1 MRFVDEAIITA
12 RSGKGGNGCASF
24 RRERFIPKGGPDG
37 GDGGRGGDVIF
48 RASTKLVTLYDFR
61 LKRHYEA
68 KNGQPGMGSDK
79 YGRAADPLVL
89 ELPVGTLVFEVT
101 EDEQG
106 APCERLLADLVEDG
120 QEVIICKGGDG
131 GRGNIHFKSPTNR
144 APRRCEEGWPGEDK
158 KLRLELKMLADVGLL
173 GLPNAGK
180 STFIAAVS
188 AARPKIAA
196 YPFTTLVPNLGVI
209 QDDVG
214 HRMIIA
220 DIPGLIEGA
229 SQGLGLGHTFLKH
242 VERTRFLV
250 HILSCEDLVHDQEAD
265 PFAGFGLLDEELARF
280 DSRLAEKKQIRV
292 INKIDLLDEEALD
305 RLQARAQEYE
315 RETGQT
321 IHLLSALRGDGL
333 EAFVDLLWQRLHAMN
348 TQAEDGSTPC
358 PEPLDAQ
365 QENE

>member
-37 GDGGRGGDVIF
+37 GDGGRGGDIIF
-48 RASTKLVTLYDFR
+48 RASTRLMTLYDFR

-68 KNGQPGMGSDK
+68 KNGQPGMGSDR
-79 YGRAADPLVL
+79 YGRAAAPLVL
-89 ELPVGTLVFEVT
+89 ELPVGTLVFEVVQD
-101 EDEQG
+101 EDG
-106 APCERLLADLVEDG
+106 NDSERLLADLVEDG
-120 QEVIICKGGDG
+120 QEVVICKGGDG

-144 APRRCEEGWPGEDK
+144 APRRCEEGWPGEEK
-158 KLRLELKMLADVGLL
+158 RLRLELKMLADVGLL

-180 STFIAAVS
+180 STFISSVS

-209 QDDVG
+209 QDELG
-214 HRMIIA
+214 RRMIIA

-250 HILSCEDLVHDQEAD
+250 HILSCEDLVHDDAAD
-265 PFAGFGLLDEELARF
+265 PFAGFDLLNEELARF
-280 DSRLAEKKQIRV
+280 DPRLAQKNQLHV
-292 INKIDLLDEEALD
+292 VNKIDLLDHDALQD
-305 RLQARAQEYE
+305 LTARARAHEQ
-315 RETGQT
+315 ETGRRVY
-321 IHLLSALRGDGL
+321 LLSALRGDGL
-333 EAFVDLLWQRLHAMN
+333 EDFVNLLWERLHAMN
-348 TQAEDGSTPC
+348 REEAQAASLDED
-358 PEPLDAQ
+358 
-365 QENE
+365 QENG